1 MTDTT
6 NTIPIES
13 DEGLA
18 LASAIGIQEASCAE
32 QLLIELL
39 IAVQDIRDTMR
50 RRKL

>member
-6 NTIPIES
+6 KAVDIES
-13 DEGLA
+13 DEGMA
-18 LASAIGIQEASCAE
+18 LATAIGMQEASCAE

-39 IAVQDIRDTMR
+39 IAVQDIRDTMH